1 MRAFHNIRARSWR
14 TLGMATVLPAAFAVA
29 CGGGESQAIADSAS
43 AAPLPATLPAE
54 AIHGLTVRDAWARIA
69 DSAATGGA
77 YITLI
82 NGNTTAVDIVG
93 AASASADAVEIHETS
108 HHDGMAHMSARPTI
122 RIAPGDSLV
131 MAPGGLHVMLI
142 GLHSALKAGDSVPLV
157 VQLATGDLVPLTIPV
172 RAP

>member
-1 MRAFHNIRARSWR
+1 MHVFENTRALLLR
-14 TLGMATVLPAAFAVA
+14 TTSIAMLGAGAVA
-29 CGGGESQAIADSAS
+29 CGSGEQQAADTAA
-43 AAPLPATLPAE
+43 AAPVPPVPAE
-54 AIHGLTVRDAWARIA
+54 TIHGLTVRDAWARIA

-77 YITLI
+77 YITLV
-82 NGNTTAVDIVG
+82 NGNTTAVEIVG

-108 HHDGMAHMSARPTI
+108 HHDGMAKMSARPSIT
-122 RIAPGDSLV
+122 IAPGDSLV

-142 GLHSALKAGDSVPLV
+142 GLHSALRAGDSVPLV